1 MSCDFVD
8 MDQLGVGIPVS
19 FKRMAELQSIHRDA
33 TSGDLDIQQ
42 YAFAGCIAGGDLP
55 VIAIIIKSP
64 ISYHSLRADGGV
76 GNGTRQT
83 VSGLDR
89 RVESGIST

>member
-1 MSCDFVD
+1 MSFDFVD
-8 MDQLGVGIPVS
+8 MPSLGVRIPAS

-33 TSGDLDIQQ
+33 TSADLDIQQ
-42 YAFAGCIAGGDLP
+42 DAFAGCIAGGDH

-89 RVESGIST
+89 RMESGISI